1 MNFAKRTG
9 DLDEMV
15 KHRSI
20 RALVMMNPIGFFY
33 ERGIPKG
40 ALYESLEELQK
51 FANKKL
57 KTESFV

>member
-33 ERGIPKG
+33 ERGIPK
-40 ALYESLEELQK
+40 AHSTSRSKSCRSSQ
-51 FANKKL
+51 
-57 KTESFV
+57 TRS